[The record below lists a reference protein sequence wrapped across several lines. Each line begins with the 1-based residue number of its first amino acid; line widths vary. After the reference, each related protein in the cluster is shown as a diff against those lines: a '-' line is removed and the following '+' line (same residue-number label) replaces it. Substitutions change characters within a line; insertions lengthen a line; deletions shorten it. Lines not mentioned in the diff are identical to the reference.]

1 MESTESNYNATS
13 VRRFITTGWEAT
25 EATTEDTFIA
35 EVQSYTS
42 FKIAN
47 FVSIYWF
54 PFLVPTGLVGNFLS
68 FLVMIKSNNRRMSTC
83 IYMVAISINDNLMMC
98 VCFHDYLV
106 SVLHIHGWKPNECK
120 ISAFLTLFAL
130 QNGTFQVLAM
140 TLDKYIAIK
149 WPYKASTHSRPER
162 TKMVAVSLSVFA
174 FVYNVPTLFL
184 SYIIGGQCFNF
195 GIRSVITRVYSWFS
209 FVLNAIIP
217 FTLLIHM
224 NFVIVK
230 TVRNSGKFFKTTDT
244 NTGMEARHKAMK
256 SAEKQV
262 TIMLLLVT
270 TLFLILLCPTY
281 IRFIYLVFAKQDT
294 PLDYAISMLLF
305 QVTYKLYSS
314 NSGLNFFLYC
324 ISGLKFRND
333 LKEILCCKF
342 LIPTG
347 KSNHIQQQCQQ
358 R

>member
-1 MESTESNYNATS
+1 M
-13 VRRFITTGWEAT
+13 
-25 EATTEDTFIA
+25 A
-35 EVQSYTS
+35 EVEAYIS

-54 PFLVPTGLVGNFLS
+54 PFLVPIGFVGNILS
-68 FLVMIKSNNRRMSTC
+68 FFVMTKPNNRKMSTC
-83 IYMVAISINDNLMMC
+83 IYMAAISINDNIMMC
-98 VCFHDYLV
+98 ICFHDYLV
-106 SVLHIHGWKPNECK
+106 SVLYIHNWKPIECK
-120 ISAFLTLFAL
+120 ISAFITLFAL

-140 TLDKYIAIK
+140 TLDKYIAIT
-149 WPYKASTHSRPER
+149 WPHKANTYSRPER
-162 TKMVAVSLSVFA
+162 AKMIAVSLSVFA
-174 FVYNVPTLFL
+174 FVYNVPTIFL

-209 FVLNAIIP
+209 FVLNAVIP

-230 TVRNSGKFFKTTDT
+230 TVRNNGKLFKINDS
-244 NTGMEARHKAMK
+244 NTGMEARQKAMK

-270 TLFLILLCPTY
+270 TLFLILLFPTY
-281 IRFIYLVFAKQDT
+281 IRFIYLVFAKRGT

-305 QVTYKLYSS
+305 QVTYKLYST

-324 ISGLKFRND
+324 ISGQKFRND
-333 LKEILCCKF
+333 LKEILFC
-342 LIPTG
+342 
-347 KSNHIQQQCQQ
+347 
-358 R
+358 